1 MRQSNQYGLS
11 LIHILSDFTRL
22 FSYYYDNLTKEE
34 FRAKMVEWG
43 ELYIEYREKNED
55 MDENLNQ
62 E

>member
-1 MRQSNQYGLS
+1 MFWKRGMENS
-11 LIHILSDFTRL
+11 
-22 FSYYYDNLTKEE
+22 KEE

>member
-1 MRQSNQYGLS
+1 
-11 LIHILSDFTRL
+11 
-22 FSYYYDNLTKEE
+22 
-34 FRAKMVEWG
+34 MVEWG

>member
-1 MRQSNQYGLS
+1 MENS
-11 LIHILSDFTRL
+11 
-22 FSYYYDNLTKEE
+22 KEE